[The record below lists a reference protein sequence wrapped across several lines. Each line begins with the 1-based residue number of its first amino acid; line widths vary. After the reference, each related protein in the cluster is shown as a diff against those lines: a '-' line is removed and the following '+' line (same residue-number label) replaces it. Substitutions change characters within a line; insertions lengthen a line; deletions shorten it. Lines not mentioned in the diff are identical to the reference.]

1 MNEPSGGII
10 LGYFFVCCAFTSAS
24 ERRGPGYR
32 GGSLRSLEP
41 WEGGLNFAG
50 FSRTRVLDCP
60 KFGVKFG
67 FRGTFWEALRMALAI
82 VELDTLLDFQ
92 IEPLCGSRKRG
103 MEAAIL
109 VAE

>member
-32 GGSLRSLEP
+32 GGSLRSFEP

-50 FSRTRVLDCP
+50 FSRMGGLGCP
-60 KFGVKFG
+60 KLGVKFG
-67 FRGTFWEALRMALAI
+67 FRGALWEALRMVLAI
-82 VELDTLLDFQ
+82 AEVDTVLDFQ
-92 IEPLCGSRKRG
+92 IELLCGSRKRG
-103 MEAAIL
+103 MEAAIV